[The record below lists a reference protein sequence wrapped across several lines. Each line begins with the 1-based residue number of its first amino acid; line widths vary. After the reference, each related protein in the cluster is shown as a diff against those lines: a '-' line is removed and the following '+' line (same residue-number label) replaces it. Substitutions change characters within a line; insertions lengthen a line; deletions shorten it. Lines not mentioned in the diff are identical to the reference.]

1 LIVAEAAK
9 ADLKNIW
16 RFSAQRWGPDQAD
29 AYVTAIDAMMHEA
42 AAGKLHSREMPFV
55 SPGLFKARA
64 MKHFLYF
71 REVAGGI
78 RIVRVLHERMD
89 ETLHLL

>member
-16 RFSAQRWGPDQAD
+16 RFSSERWGPEQAD
-29 AYVTAIDAMMHEA
+29 AYIAALDGLMRDA
-42 AAGKLHSREMPFV
+42 AAGKLHCREIGFV

-71 REVAGGI
+71 RDVAGGI
-78 RIVRVLHERMD
+78 RVVRILHERMD